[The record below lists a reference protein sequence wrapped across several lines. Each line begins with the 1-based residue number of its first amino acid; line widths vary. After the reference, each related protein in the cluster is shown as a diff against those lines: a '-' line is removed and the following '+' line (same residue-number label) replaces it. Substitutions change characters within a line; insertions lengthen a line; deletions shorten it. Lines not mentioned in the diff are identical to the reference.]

1 MQNCYGLGNVTC
13 KTGVRVTG
21 TNPDNG
27 QPITAIPIQSMYNI
41 ATLDRY
47 VSYMSMKRKVM
58 VHVKHDMAS
67 KLWGGETYYMQGVH
81 ISNSC
86 TNGIDCILM
95 KLRRH
100 NPIPRQY

>member
-58 VHVKHDMAS
+58 VHVKHDIWQVS
-67 KLWGGETYYMQGVH
+67 YGVAKRTTCKV
-81 ISNSC
+81 C
-86 TNGIDCILM
+86 TS
-95 KLRRH
+95 
-100 NPIPRQY
+100 PIRAQMGSIVY